1 MAFRLGIRALC
12 RACSNAGILT
22 SKKASSVSN
31 TFTRVLVP
39 NKLYSSGGELAM
51 IIILGNDLYLFE
63 FVMFVA
69 TSQLLKRVNTE
80 LKLEQKPVGDLQS
93 VFSSFELTTDG
104 SLATLKRQ
112 HDLETIKIQLD
123 ANSAIEASSD
133 DVEFEGEE
141 EDEESEV
148 S

>member
-1 MAFRLGIRALC
+1 
-12 RACSNAGILT
+12 
-22 SKKASSVSN
+22 
-31 TFTRVLVP
+31 
-39 NKLYSSGGELAM
+39 
-51 IIILGNDLYLFE
+51 
-63 FVMFVA
+63 MFVA

-141 EDEESEV
+141 EEEESEV